1 MQISIVL
8 KDEEEE
14 RLWGGDQAVSWE
26 RPTQRG
32 GAGGRPP
39 SSSGPGISELLKEEE
54 QLANIPRKSR
64 LIQEQEEM
72 EERAHWAAHYGGQD
86 RMGRPMGG
94 GPMGGPMGG
103 PNYYGGGGPMD
114 FPPDQR
120 GFFHGGGGRENFMG
134 HGGGGGNFMGHGG
147 DFGQQYGGSTG
158 VGFAPGFR
166 GGVNNQ
172 VEDFGWNPTA
182 VKDYSAGT
190 AGSGSVLRYC
200 FFFSVLGSSVAFWYG
215 SVSLINGFGC
225 GSGMPKNIRI
235 RMRIRNTVKESSR
248 SYN

>member
-32 GAGGRPP
+32 GAGGRTP
-39 SSSGPGISELLKEEE
+39 SSTGPGISELLKEEE

-114 FPPDQR
+114 FPPDER

-134 HGGGGGNFMGHGG
+134 HGG
-147 DFGQQYGGSTG
+147 DFGQQYGG
-158 VGFAPGFR
+158 GFAPEFR

-172 VEDFGWNPTA
+172 AEDFGWNPTA

-190 AGSGSVLRYC
+190 AGSGSVLRYR
-200 FFFSVLGSSVAFWYG
+200 FFFSVGG
-215 SVSLINGFGC
+215 SVTLFGMDPDSRIC
-225 GSGMPKNIRI
+225 TSDERIWMWLRDAHKDPEAHKATNI
-235 RMRIRNTVKESSR
+235 RMRIRITGKKS
-248 SYN
+248 

>member
-94 GPMGGPMGG
+94 GPMGGPTGG
-103 PNYYGGGGPMD
+103 PLGGPQYYGGGGPMD
-114 FPPDQR
+114 YPPDQR
-120 GFFHGGGGRENFMG
+120 GFFHGGGRE
-134 HGGGGGNFMGHGG
+134 NFMGHGG
-147 DFGQQYGGSTG
+147 DFGQQYGG
-158 VGFAPGFR
+158 GFAPGFR
-166 GGVNNQ
+166 GGSGGGSFNNQ
-172 VEDFGWNPTA
+172 AEDFGWNPTA

-190 AGSGSVLRYC
+190 AGSGSVLRYR
-200 FFFSVLGSSVAFWYG
+200 FFSVLGTDPNPRIRTSDE
-215 SVSLINGFGC
+215 
-225 GSGMPKNIRI
+225 RI
-235 RMRIRNTVKESSR
+235 RMRVRDAQKYHGF
-248 SYN
+248 SYYFCLMMEGSGAGEGL